1 METQTWL
8 EKLKE
13 LLNPFETEHI
23 SSFIRNMNAKT
34 VMENPWIIG
43 VFVVIFFYAVVK
55 RSKFV
60 LLFLFASITIAV
72 LVRFTMPAEGDSFTL
87 STTLPFAFGAL
98 AIGAVIIYITF
109 IKSD

>member
-8 EKLKE
+8 EKLKD

-23 SSFIRNMNAKT
+23 SSFIRNMSAKT

-43 VFVVIFFYAVVK
+43 VFVIIFFYAVVK

-60 LLFLFASITIAV
+60 LLFLFASITLAV

-87 STTLPFAFGAL
+87 NTTLPFAFGAL

>member
-8 EKLKE
+8 EKLKD

-23 SSFIRNMNAKT
+23 ASFIRNMNAKT

-43 VFVVIFFYAVVK
+43 VFVIIFFYAVVK

-60 LLFLFASITIAV
+60 LLFLFACITIAV
-72 LVRFTMPAEGDSFTL
+72 LVRFTMPAEGDAFTL

-109 IKSD
+109 IKSE